1 MSELGLAP
9 ALAFLRRAG
18 LLAAVLAVMAG
29 IFGMHVL
36 SSTNTLHSSAPAAA
50 AVYTHHGS
58 SGAESGTHKMAGSV
72 PLESALAG
80 DGVQTVH
87 CADSGNCATMQAMT
101 AACTPSAR
109 TGSLSAP
116 LPGAAIIDWNTDD
129 DGDLVLTSAQWA
141 YRPGSPSPG
150 DLCISRT

>member
-1 MSELGLAP
+1 MSEVGLAP

-18 LLAAVLAVMAG
+18 LLAAVLAVIAG

-36 SSTNTLHSSAPAAA
+36 STTHTLHSPAPAAA
-50 AVYTHHGS
+50 AVNNHHGS
-58 SGAESGTHKMAGSV
+58 SAAETGAHKVAASV
-72 PLESALAG
+72 PLESALAD
-80 DGVQTVH
+80 DGVQTVQ

-101 AACTPSAR
+101 APCIPSAR
-109 TGSLSAP
+109 SGSLSAP
-116 LPGAAIIDWNTDD
+116 LPGAAIIEWNTDD
-129 DGDLVLTSAQWA
+129 GGVVLTSAQWA